1 MNIFVGNLSF
11 DTTEDELREEFSKF
25 GQISSLSI
33 LKDKMTNRSRGFA
46 FVEMPNDEEA
56 NACIAALNGK
66 SVKGRQI
73 NVAEARPREE
83 RSRDSKPRS
92 SFNRNRSW

>member
-11 DTTEDELREEFSKF
+11 DMTEDELREEFSQF

-56 NACIAALNGK
+56 NASIAALNGK

-83 RSRDSKPRS
+83 RSRDSRPRS

>member
-11 DTTEDELREEFSKF
+11 DMTEDELREEFSQF

-56 NACIAALNGK
+56 NASIAALNGK

-92 SFNRNRSW
+92 NFNRNRSW